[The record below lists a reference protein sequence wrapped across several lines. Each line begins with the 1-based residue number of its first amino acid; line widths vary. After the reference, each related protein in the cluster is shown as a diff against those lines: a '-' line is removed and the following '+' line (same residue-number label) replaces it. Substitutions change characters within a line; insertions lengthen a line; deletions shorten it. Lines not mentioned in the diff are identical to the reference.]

1 MIPKQQ
7 VKGYRVDLFQVQ
19 NEIITLVDTPHRHIV
34 GVARVLEDR
43 QFYYIVQE
51 YLKHG
56 SLQDL
61 IIQRRRA
68 F

>member
-7 VKGYRVDLFQVQ
+7 IKGYRVDLFQVQ
-19 NEIITLVDTPHRHIV
+19 NEIITLVDTPHRRIV
-34 GVARVLEDR
+34 GVSKVLEDR
-43 QFYYIVQE
+43 QVYYIVQE

-61 IIQRRRA
+61 II
-68 F
+68 